1 MKTDNTPPSPS
12 PWPSLL
18 RLLRLFLVNNRRV
31 GLGGAVLTALGLG
44 AYSSVA
50 PEDEARTI
58 YQILRPVVQ
67 SNANEIVALRLR
79 IEYLERALETQ
90 KARNGDASKALAP
103 FGGAAPAPAP
113 PPSKN
118 PEVKRRDFGIGEP
131 VYVEL
136 PSAPWRKAKDENRV
150 DGGP

>member
-1 MKTDNTPPSPS
+1 MKTDNTPPPPS

-18 RLLRLFLVNNRRV
+18 GLLRLFLVNNRRV

-50 PEDEARTI
+50 PEVEARTI

-103 FGGAAPAPAP
+103 VEWAAPAPAP
-113 PPSKN
+113 SKS

-136 PSAPWRKAKDENRV
+136 PSAPWRKTKDEDRV